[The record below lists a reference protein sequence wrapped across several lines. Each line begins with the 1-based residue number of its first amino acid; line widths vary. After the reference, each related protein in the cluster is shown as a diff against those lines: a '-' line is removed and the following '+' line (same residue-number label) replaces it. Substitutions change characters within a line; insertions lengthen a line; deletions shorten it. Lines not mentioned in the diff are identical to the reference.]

1 MISLSELLGRFHN
14 VRGGGDR
21 FQASC
26 PCHRD
31 KEPSL
36 SIKAAGD
43 KYLLHCHAGCDTK
56 DILSAVGLKYSDV
69 DSNIQ
74 PSGAERASKE
84 KWAFYLENLVGDNH
98 KVKAR
103 YDYLGERGEYLYSNI
118 RLENGAGKTFRQGVI
133 EGERINLS
141 LSGVERTLYNL
152 PRIVKTVRTY
162 KDKYPVF
169 IVEGEKDAETLKS
182 LGLVNVTT
190 TGGAKS
196 WRGEL
201 SKYFVGADVVI
212 LPDNDQAGAAFA
224 NEVIAKIKPF
234 ASRIT
239 VCAVSDKPK
248 GDVTDFIEAG
258 HTKAELLSMIKE
270 AQQNIVG
277 ITASA
282 PAPTSAHTQNTP
294 PAQPSAY
301 PQTGA
306 NATGLPAQNS
316 AYTNSPTHAQTS
328 PGSAPIR
335 YSLISNRYCW
345 YPDWLN
351 IKLKRNEDGS
361 VSVKKTLNVDN
372 LSAAVSEYIDYFISR
387 VSGANNDSL
396 FVYENGVYS
405 PYNDNQIDEIIRR
418 FIPRGMAR
426 SAIIRDVRNLLMCS
440 PGRVIPY
447 EDVNAN
453 ERYINL
459 KNGIYDLKED
469 KLIPH
474 TPRLI
479 STIQYNCGYDENA
492 EAPTFTKYISDLCT
506 DDEGDVD
513 QTEIDLLQEWTG
525 LILSNIPIYKV
536 KKALILYSAAG
547 NTGKTQFLALISHL
561 IGREYVGGF
570 DLQTLCGKDDRFST
584 SGLIGKRMNINGDQR
599 SDEIETTSMF
609 KMLTGGDAIK
619 VEPKGKQAFSYKYG
633 GGLLFACNDLPAF
646 STDKGGYMFD
656 RFCIIPCDNI
666 IPAERR
672 DRGLLDKLKREA
684 DGVFTWALEGLKRL
698 IKNDFNFTLCPRSE
712 FALDD
717 YQDRLD
723 SVGEYLRLYCTIT
736 DNPKDRIAK
745 SNLDFKYERWATD
758 NQRRP
763 VGKRNMID
771 RLAKHGVGYRKK
783 YCGYPCYI
791 CIKPKNKDLLVVEDE
806 GAEPEHL
813 PEAFEDIIT

>member
-1 MISLSELLGRFHN
+1 MYRPLIERRRIIEKGTTTMISLSDLLGRFHN

-84 KWAFYLENLVGDNH
+84 KWAFYLENLVGDNY

-133 EGERINLS
+133 EGDRINLS

-152 PRIVKTVRTY
+152 PQIVKIVRAH
-162 KDKYPVF
+162 KNKYPVF
-169 IVEGEKDAETLKS
+169 IVEGEKDAETLKG
-182 LGLVNVTT
+182 LGLYNVTT

-196 WRGEL
+196 WRSGL

-224 NEVIAKIKPF
+224 NEVISKIKPF

-239 VCAVSDKPK
+239 VCTVSDKPK

-258 HTKAELLSMIKE
+258 HTKAELLSMISE
-270 AQQNIVG
+270 ARGNIRG
-277 ITASA
+277 
-282 PAPTSAHTQNTP
+282 
-294 PAQPSAY
+294 AY
-301 PQTGA
+301 ETECGF
-306 NATGLPAQNS
+306 GHS
-316 AYTNSPTHAQTS
+316 E
-328 PGSAPIR
+328 
-335 YSLISNRYCW
+335 
-345 YPDWLN
+345 YPDWLGVKVREN
-351 IKLKRNEDGS
+351 NDQTVTITKS
-361 VSVKKTLNVDN
+361 VNVDN

-418 FIPRGMAR
+418 FIPQGMAK

-440 PGRVIPY
+440 PGRVVPY

-479 STIQYNCGYDENA
+479 STIQYNCGYDPSA
-492 EAPTFTKYISDLCT
+492 AAPTFTKYISELCT
-506 DDEGDVD
+506 DDEGEIDE
-513 QTEIDLLQEWTG
+513 TEIALLQEWTG

-561 IGREYVGGF
+561 IGRDYVGGF

-666 IPAERR
+666 IPPEKR
-672 DRGLLDKLKREA
+672 DRDLLDKLKREA
-684 DGVFTWALEGLKRL
+684 DGVFTWALTGLKRL
-698 IKNDFNFTLCPRSE
+698 IKNRYNFTICPRSE
-712 FALDD
+712 ETARE
-717 YQDRLD
+717 YADRLD
-723 SVGEYLRLYCTIT
+723 SVSEYLKLYCIIT
-736 DNPKDRIAK
+736 SDAKDKIAK
-745 SNLDFKYERWATD
+745 SNLDFKYERWAIA
-758 NQRRP
+758 NHRRP

-771 RLAKHGVGYRKK
+771 RLAKHGVGYKK
-783 YCGYPCYI
+783 KFRGYPCYI
-791 CIKPKNKDLLVVEDE
+791 CIKPKDKNLLVIEGE
-806 GAEPEHL
+806 GAEADYL
-813 PEAFEDIIT
+813 PEAFEYFNM

>member
-1 MISLSELLGRFHN
+1 MIDLSDLLGRFHN

-84 KWAFYLENLVGDNH
+84 KWAFYLENLVGDNY

-103 YDYLGERGEYLYSNI
+103 YDYQSERGEYLYSNI
-118 RLENGAGKTFRQGVI
+118 RLENDSGKTFRQGVI

-152 PRIVKTVRTY
+152 PRIVKTIRTY
-162 KDKYPVF
+162 KDKYPVY
-169 IVEGEKDAETLKS
+169 IVEGEKDAETLKK
-182 LGLVNVTT
+182 LGLYNVTT
-190 TGGAKS
+190 AGGSGS
-196 WRGEL
+196 WRSEF

-212 LPDNDQAGAAFA
+212 LPDNDQPGLRSADSLVR
-224 NEVIAKIKPF
+224 ELKPF
-234 ASRIT
+234 ASRVT
-239 VCAVSDKPK
+239 VCTVSDAPK
-248 GDVTDFIEAG
+248 GDATDFIEAG
-258 HTKAELLSMIKE
+258 HTKAELLNMIKE

-277 ITASA
+277 ITAPA
-282 PAPTSAHTQNTP
+282 PAP
-294 PAQPSAY
+294 
-301 PQTGA
+301 TGA
-306 NATGLPAQNS
+306 NATGLPRAHNS
-316 AYTNSPTHAQTS
+316 AYTNSPTHAQTQ
-328 PGSAPIR
+328 PASAPTP
-335 YSLISNRYCW
+335 YPLTPNAYCL

-418 FIPRGMAR
+418 FIPRGMSR

-479 STIQYNCGYDENA
+479 STIQYNCGYDPSA
-492 EAPTFTKYISDLCT
+492 EAPTFTKYISELCT
-506 DDEGDVD
+506 DDEGEIDE
-513 QTEIDLLQEWTG
+513 TEIALLQEWTG

-561 IGREYVGGF
+561 IGREYVSGF

-666 IPAERR
+666 IPPEKR

-712 FALDD
+712 ETARE
-717 YQDRLD
+717 YADRLD
-723 SVGEYLRLYCTIT
+723 SVSEYLKLYCIIT
-736 DNPKDRIAK
+736 SDAKDKITK
-745 SNLDFKYERWATD
+745 SNLDFKYERWATA
-758 NQRRP
+758 NHRRP

-783 YCGYPCYI
+783 FRGYPCYI
-791 CIKPKNKDLLVVEDE
+791 CIKPKDKNLLVIEGE
-806 GAEPEHL
+806 GAEADYL
-813 PEAFEDIIT
+813 PEAFEYFNM